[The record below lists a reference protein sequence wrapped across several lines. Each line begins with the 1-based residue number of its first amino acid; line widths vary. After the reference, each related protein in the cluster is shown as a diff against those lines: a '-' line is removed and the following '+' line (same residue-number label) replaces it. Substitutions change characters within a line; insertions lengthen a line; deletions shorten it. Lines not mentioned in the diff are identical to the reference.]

1 MKKIIE
7 KVLKLQKVYSDDNT
21 EDMKRRGILI
31 RNDLPAEIR
40 RRGDRLKSALGEYG
54 IDGEAEG
61 RDGTGRKTHVPWV
74 RWYSP
79 SRSPSAQQGWYV
91 VYLFHPHGEG
101 VSLCLSHGS
110 TVLQNGS
117 YASRDDAEVA
127 ELMSWAKAAV
137 GSEFETDRTVRRG
150 IELGSHDL
158 ARAYEKT
165 TVFSKFYPTAK
176 IPSDA
181 ELEEDLIRFCEPLRK
196 LYRAKELGLSPG
208 EAHIDVSAI
217 DREIEKFTAP
227 LRAVVGGQGRGLSGP
242 LRKLVEMHAM
252 VRAKAWLKAQRF
264 LFQDVS
270 ATDSCDFRAQRDGEQ
285 WVIEVKGT
293 TGGPGAILLTRNEVL
308 LHQQEHPKN
317 GLLIVHGIDLDP
329 TTLKVSGGE
338 IVAMVPWQL
347 EVERL
352 NPICYEYRFEQP

>member
-7 KVLKLQKVYSDDNT
+7 EVLKLQKVYSDQNT
-21 EDMKRRGILI
+21 REMERRGILI
-31 RNDLPAEIR
+31 RDVLPAEIR
-40 RRGDRLKSALGEYG
+40 GRSGRLRSALGEYG
-54 IDGEAEG
+54 IDGDAEG
-61 RDGTGRKTHVPWV
+61 RDGTGRKTLVPWV

-79 SRSPSAQQGWYV
+79 SRSPSAQQGWYI
-91 VYLFHPHGEG
+91 VYLFHSDGEG

-117 YASRDDAEVA
+117 YVSRDDAEVA
-127 ELMSWAKAAV
+127 ELMSWAEASV
-137 GSEFETDRTVRRG
+137 GSEFENDRTVRRG
-150 IELGSHDL
+150 IELGTHDL

-165 TVFSKFYPTAK
+165 TVFSKFYPTSN

-181 ELEEDLIRFCEPLRK
+181 ELEEDLVRFCEPLRK

-208 EAHIDVSAI
+208 EPHVDVSAI

-227 LRAVVGGQGRGLSGP
+227 LRAIGGGQGRGLSAP
-242 LRKLVEMHAM
+242 LRKLVELHAM
-252 VRAKAWLKAQRF
+252 SKAKEWLKAQRF

-270 ATDSCDFRAQRDGEQ
+270 ATDSCDFKAQRDGEQ

-293 TGGPGAILLTRNEVL
+293 TGGPGAVLLTRNEVL
-308 LHQQEHPKN
+308 LHQQAHPKN

-329 TTLKVSGGE
+329 STPKVSGGE

-352 NPICYEYRFEQP
+352 NPICYEYRFGQR